1 MFLLMYLKAI
11 LTWAAILCGF
21 VAAYLWFKASTV
33 VVSEAGGIHNPGI
46 ELGYTDEKT
55 GKEVLVVATA
65 MEQSRL
71 NKIAAIWTALA
82 VLSQALATI
91 VP

>member
-1 MFLLMYLKAI
+1 MYVKPI

-33 VVSEAGGIHNPGI
+33 VVSEAGGKHDPGI
-46 ELGYTDEKT
+46 ELRYTDKKT

-65 MEQSRL
+65 MEQSRV
-71 NKIAAIWTALA
+71 NKIAAIWTAFA
-82 VLSQALATI
+82 VLFQALATAL
-91 VP
+91 P